1 VLSSRVRVASLIGF
15 LALLALGVSVSSA
28 GAAITASRI
37 TSPADPTFAYFD
49 ETKDLPTTVL
59 YTVEG
64 TVTGAASGVDVRCYF
79 GDSATEYHVLAEAVT
94 VTAGRFS
101 LPVTAKMVSHQPC
114 VLRAVPEGYTGAPS
128 AFTGPSVTSS
138 YFEIYS
144 NSATSTAFSYELST
158 FTLGAEFEIESAGE
172 CGLDY
177 SRLFVPGS
185 LEPNAHLFECNSGLL
200 LSDETATGTHTRS
213 ALQVDGANAYSPGAA
228 HYVEAEETHAPIKNA
243 PQIAVTQS
251 FDPATA
257 LATIHEIDPIVKCA
271 PETVYPVTSTSCT
284 HFVSTGVEL
293 ERSWQTTN
301 ADQVASMTDTW
312 RSTDAAPHTVN
323 ALYTQYF
330 ADHSPAPGGA
340 YKFPGAGAFSPTT
353 KGSTI
358 ALPGGPN
365 TILYKENA
373 GTPDVG
379 DGEFPQGA
387 IVYDSSPS
395 EPLAIFSGSDET
407 NDYNGFEMPYQRTIP
422 AGGSS
427 TLRMAFVQGYGLS
440 EVESL
445 AKAVLASYP
454 PTVSISSPT
463 NGTSVA
469 SPGLTV
475 SGTASDTGALAS
487 LVVNGQA
494 VSVGAGGAWSSNLT
508 LSPGTNTITA
518 VATDQAG
525 LSSSSSV
532 SVVYTPPI
540 PPVIPIAHASQVG
553 SASGANGAVSF
564 TVACTGAAG
573 TSCDLESLLS
583 AVEKTKG
590 GKPVA
595 VVAKAK
601 GKTKSKHITVGSA
614 KLVIPAG
621 QRVKVTIAPNALGRS
636 LLARFHKLPVH
647 LEAVLVT
654 GGVKSTVIAE
664 NLTIVPKKSK
674 HKKKRHG

>member
-1 VLSSRVRVASLIGF
+1 MLSSRVRAASLIGG
-15 LALLALGVSVSSA
+15 LALLVIGVSVASA
-28 GAAITASRI
+28 GAAITGSQI
-37 TSPADPTFAYFD
+37 TSPADPTYAYFD
-49 ETKDLPTTVL
+49 ETKDTLTTVL

-64 TVTGAASGVDVRCYF
+64 TVTGAASGVDVRCYV
-79 GDSATEYHVLAEAVT
+79 GNSATEYHVLAEAVT

-101 LPVTAKMVSHQPC
+101 LPVTAEMESHQPC

-144 NSATSTAFSYELST
+144 NSATSTAYGYELGT
-158 FTLGAEFEIESAGE
+158 YTLGANFEIDSVGE
-172 CGLDY
+172 CGIYY

-185 LEPNAHLFECNSGLL
+185 LEPSAHLFDCNSGLAAY
-200 LSDETATGTHTRS
+200 DETATGTHTRS
-213 ALQVDGANAYSPGAA
+213 ALQVDGVNAYSPGAA
-228 HYVEAEETHAPIKNA
+228 QYVEAEETHAPIKNA

-257 LATIHEIDPIVKCA
+257 LATIHEIDPIVKCS
-271 PETVYPVTSTSCT
+271 PETVYPPTSTSCT

-293 ERSWQTTN
+293 ERSWQTTRG
-301 ADQVASMTDTW
+301 DQVASMTDTW

-323 ALYTQYF
+323 ALYAQYF
-330 ADHSPAPGGA
+330 VDNYPASGGA

-353 KGSTI
+353 KGSTV

-395 EPLAIFSGSDET
+395 EPLSVFVGSDET
-407 NDYNGFEMPYQRTIP
+407 EYNGFEMPYQRTIP

-445 AKAVLASYP
+445 AKAVLASYL
-454 PTVSISSPT
+454 PTVSISSPA
-463 NGTSVA
+463 NGA
-469 SPGLTV
+469 TV
-475 SGTASDTGALAS
+475 SAPSVTVAGTASDTGALAS
-487 LVVNGQA
+487 LTVNGQA
-494 VSVGAGGAWSSNLT
+494 VSVGAGGAWSTSVALN
-508 LSPGTNTITA
+508 SGANTITA
-518 VATDQAG
+518 TATDQAG

-532 SVVYTPPI
+532 SVTYSPPI
-540 PPVIPIAHASQVG
+540 VPAPPVAHVSQVG

-573 TSCDLESLLS
+573 TSCTLESLLS